1 MSFLDPLRDT
11 TTEHWKDASAWLLYT
26 LVGSLAPIWL
36 GWLILSALSR
46 HPSIVDF
53 SHHGE
58 FALYSAAMFTPT
70 LYIMLKDVRQIRF
83 PWRTILVLLAFT
95 GTGVAAGFFSV
106 VTTVF
111 MLPPPL
117 LKLDDQFVQT
127 GTVYLFCFSVVLS
140 FLVTVLDNA
149 RQAPD
154 ITKIAAAQRQNLGD
168 RFDKLGGGR

>member
-95 GTGVAAGFFSV
+95 GTGV